1 MTARSSAFAVLATAW
16 MLIACGGDDVPTAP
30 GAIDGPPAGTDAE
43 IVELV
48 DLVNARRADAGC
60 AGLAWHA
67 DVADVAEAH
76 SQDMQDRNFFS
87 HTNPDGDDP
96 FERLAAAGIAYA
108 TAGENLAMGTGDGGQ
123 AFQLWIDSP
132 GHRANIENCAY
143 THHGVGLVSGRWT
156 HVFVGDPAD

>member
-1 MTARSSAFAVLATAW
+1 MTARSSALAFLATAW
-16 MLIACGGDDVPTAP
+16 MLIACGGDGSPTGP
-30 GAIDGPPAGTDAE
+30 DTGGARPAGADAE

-67 DVADVAEAH
+67 GVAGVAQGH

-96 FERLAAAGIAYA
+96 FDRLAAAGIGYA
-108 TAGENLAMGTGDGGQ
+108 TAGENIAMGTGDGAQ

-156 HVFVGDPAD
+156 HLFVGSPTG